1 MLILF
6 ANPTSGRGK
15 GAKVLAIIEKY
26 LISQNLHFI
35 LISTS
40 SLNQSLL
47 LLKGNIQKY
56 PEAKVIVIGGDGMVH
71 AAINNIENNTIGLIP
86 AGTGNDFAR
95 ALGLAL
101 DDPIS
106 SIKRATSANI
116 DLVDLGK
123 VGEDYF
129 AAICSTGFDSIV
141 NERANG
147 LKWPHGKMKYNI
159 AMLLELSRFQPKS
172 YKIVVDGKSLE
183 TQAMLIAI
191 ANGLSYGGVMKVCP
205 AAQLQDGLLDIMIL
219 GPVSKFEFIR
229 IFPSVFKGLHITHPA
244 VSIFQG
250 RSIQITA
257 DAVGYADGER
267 IGNLPLNISISPNR
281 MKVLR

>member
-6 ANPTSGRGK
+6 ANPTAGRGK
-15 GAKVLAIIEKY
+15 GAKVLAVIENH
-26 LISQNLHFI
+26 LRNSHLDFIS
-35 LISTS
+35 ISTP
-40 SLNQSLL
+40 SLKQSLA
-47 LLKGNIQKY
+47 LLKEKTLIDPN
-56 PEAKVIVIGGDGMVH
+56 AKIIVIGGDGMVH
-71 AAINNIENNTIGLIP
+71 AAINTIEKNPIGLIP

-95 ALGLAL
+95 ALGISLT
-101 DDPIS
+101 DPIG
-106 SIKRATSANI
+106 SINRVISASA
-116 DLVDLGK
+116 DFVDLGK
-123 VGEDYF
+123 AGDEYF

-141 NERANG
+141 NERANR
-147 LKWPHGKMKYNI
+147 LKWPRGKMKYNI
-159 AMLLELSRFQPKS
+159 AMLLELPRFKPKS
-172 YKIVVDGKSLE
+172 YNIVIDGKPFH

-191 ANGLSYGGVMKVCP
+191 ANGLSYGGGMKVCP

-219 GPVSKFEFIR
+219 APVSKFEFVR

-250 RSIQITA
+250 RSIQIAA

-267 IGNLPLNISISPNR
+267 IGDLPLDVSISPNK

>member
-71 AAINNIENNTIGLIP
+71 AAINNIENNPIGLIP

-101 DDPIS
+101 YDPIS

-191 ANGLSYGGVMKVCP
+191 ANGLSYGGGMKVCP

-267 IGNLPLNISISPNR
+267 IGNLQLNISI
-281 MKVLR
+281 

>member
-71 AAINNIENNTIGLIP
+71 VAINNIENNPIGLIP

-106 SIKRATSANI
+106 SIKRASSANI

-191 ANGLSYGGVMKVCP
+191 ANGLSYGGGMKVCP

>member
-26 LISQNLHFI
+26 LISQDLLFI
-35 LISTS
+35 AISTS
-40 SLNQSLL
+40 SLKQSLL
-47 LLKGNIQKY
+47 LLKENIQKY

-71 AAINNIENNTIGLIP
+71 AAINNIENNPIGLIP

-95 ALGLAL
+95 ALGLIL
-101 DDPIS
+101 DNPIS
-106 SIKRATSANI
+106 SIKRATSAKGE
-116 DLVDLGK
+116 LVDLGK
-123 VGEDYF
+123 VGEEYF

-159 AMLLELSRFQPKS
+159 AMLLELPKFQPKS
-172 YKIVVDGKSLE
+172 YKIVIDGKPLE

-191 ANGLSYGGVMKVCP
+191 ANGLSYGGGMKVCP

-219 GPVSKFEFIR
+219 APVSKFEFVR
-229 IFPSVFKGLHITHPA
+229 IFPSVFKGHHITHPA
-244 VSIFQG
+244 VSIVQG

-267 IGNLPLNISISPNR
+267 IGNLPLDVSISPNR